1 MFGAKS
7 FPEALLTAV
16 VLSSLSQLSV
26 KVHSTLIHILASLVI
41 LIVIILYEN
50 TLLQPGRQSLVSQLL
65 YLIQAMHANRS
76 DILTE

>member
-76 DILTE
+76 D